1 MSHGENRTAW
11 WIVAAVLLTVAVLGA
26 FDFKNAPYT
35 GYSAPYFNRVTSVAE
50 GGPADA
56 AGLKSG
62 DRILE
67 IDGVAADDLNAMF
80 RLHRGEIG
88 QTRLLRVEREGE
100 SAPFE
105 VELTLGPPT
114 SRQRVTGIATGLMA
128 LVFLLCGLGAF
139 TRAPNA
145 TNRLLAL
152 LGLCGMM
159 SFTAPPYLD
168 SAALRLLWATVSSFG
183 FLAIPV
189 LLIHFLLRF
198 KSQEGVSRRLFT
210 ALYLPW
216 AGVGLLTAW
225 TILVQ
230 ASLLAVARTVATTV
244 VVAQVVL
251 ALGVLIRS
259 YVKADPEERNAY
271 GLHTLLAGF
280 VVGIVPVLAAGFV
293 PSLPGGRYYFFTL
306 AAIPA
311 ALAWSA
317 LRASSQGPRS
327 RDTGHGSRPL
337 RTEAAQA

>member
-35 GYSAPYFNRVTSVAE
+35 GYSAPNFNRVTGVAE
-50 GGPADA
+50 GGPAEA

-67 IDGVAADDLNAMF
+67 VDGVPADDLNAMF
-80 RLHRGEIG
+80 RLDRGEIG

-105 VELTLGPPT
+105 VALTLGPPT
-114 SRQRVTGIATGLMA
+114 SRQRVTGIAAGLMA
-128 LVFLLCGLGAF
+128 LVFLLCGLAAF
-139 TRAPNA
+139 TRVPNPS
-145 TNRLLAL
+145 TRLLAL
-152 LGLCGMM
+152 LGLCGMV

-168 SAALRLLWATVSSFG
+168 SAFLRLLGASVATFG
-183 FLAIPV
+183 FLAIPA

-198 KSQEGVSRRLFT
+198 KAREGVSRRVFA
-210 ALYLPW
+210 ALYVPW
-216 AGVGLLTAW
+216 AGVGLLSAW

-230 ASLLAVARTVATTV
+230 APLLTVARTVAAVV
-244 VVAQVVL
+244 VVAQILV
-251 ALGVLIRS
+251 ALGVLIRG
-259 YVKADPEERNAY
+259 YVKADSEERSAY

-280 VVGIVPVLAAGFV
+280 VVGVVPVLAASFV
-293 PSLPGGRYYFFTL
+293 PSLPGGRYYIFTL

-317 LRASSQGPRS
+317 LKASSREPRHRDAGHGPRQ
-327 RDTGHGSRPL
+327 L
-337 RTEAAQA
+337 RTEGAQA